1 MRNHNRREAQPA
13 SFRAAA
19 ILLMGLA
26 VMITGGCDGERE
38 PSDSQLVN
46 FIKLPTDTV
55 LNLYCENVGI
65 AAETCVLDDPE
76 NPYATTTIIEQS
88 ATTAG
93 NKFALF
99 DAIPKGPTGAKA
111 RFYLWATALAY
122 RQSGENQ
129 YYTALALHELFDAN
143 STAIGD
149 QGSEDE
155 LIREHAKKAYRSV
168 LDNFFGS
175 VTVFDCFE
183 CGPVADGD
191 FPQNAVPLNERV
203 ADHLFRTESTNFVSP
218 AAPNGLRRLV
228 PLPDSLVL
236 DLFVQ
241 WGYTYQPCTD
251 LPACTNGV
259 VGVGEF

>member
-1 MRNHNRREAQPA
+1 MRNHNRRGAQPA
-13 SFRAAA
+13 LFRAAA

-26 VMITGGCDGERE
+26 VMITGGCNSERE
-38 PSDSQLVN
+38 ASDSQLVN

-65 AAETCVLDDPE
+65 ADDPCVLDDPE

-88 ATTAG
+88 ATTTG
-93 NKFALF
+93 NKFDLF
-99 DAIPKGPTGAKA
+99 NAIPKGPTGAKA

-175 VTVFDCFE
+175 VTVFNCFE
-183 CGPVADGD
+183 CGPISDGE
-191 FPQNAVPLNERV
+191 FPQYAVPLNERV
-203 ADHLFRTESTNFVSP
+203 ADHLYRTESTNFVSP

-228 PLPDSLVL
+228 PGSPILVQEL
-236 DLFVQ
+236 LLQ
-241 WGYTYQPCTD
+241 WGYSYQPCTD